1 MGSDK
6 EIVINDGRRVLS
18 RDFRVSLASDAAS
31 CLKAFQQKRH
41 EFAFVDVDFLGGVGE
56 AENSSKLQ
64 ELLQPYREAF
74 PSVPIV
80 ILAPPER
87 TRSAVAFVRAGASDY
102 LTYPL
107 SGEQMALVMDSIL
120 EEQRLKSELDHLRGK
135 QLLSDMGDYTRT
147 DSPAMREVLEKIM
160 TVAPTRTTVLL
171 IGETGT
177 GKGVASKL
185 IHALSHRSKKPFIS
199 VHCGAIPD
207 TLLES
212 ELFGHEKG
220 AFTGAIRRK
229 FGKFQLAHGGTI
241 FLDELSTLSASAQIK
256 LLQVLQEKTFSMV
269 GGDADISVD
278 VRIVGA
284 SNSDLKEICE
294 TGTFRKDLYYR
305 LSVFPIQMPPLR
317 DRIEDIPL
325 LIDFFLKRLNREY
338 EKDIRGVEE
347 EVLEALKHYPWP
359 GNIRELEN
367 VIERAYILEK
377 TNQLSWAG
385 FPMEIVTLRFVQSGA
400 NAGSTPTLADVRQRA
415 VERAEA
421 LYLQEI
427 LSLSNGRVDR
437 SASMAGVTARQLYNL
452 MMKYGIRKEKF
463 KDQEK

>member
-1 MGSDK
+1 
-6 EIVINDGRRVLS
+6 
-18 RDFRVSLASDAAS
+18 
-31 CLKAFQQKRH
+31 
-41 EFAFVDVDFLGGVGE
+41 
-56 AENSSKLQ
+56 
-64 ELLQPYREAF
+64 
-74 PSVPIV
+74 
-80 ILAPPER
+80 
-87 TRSAVAFVRAGASDY
+87 
-102 LTYPL
+102 
-107 SGEQMALVMDSIL
+107 MDSIL
-120 EEQRLKSELDHLRGK
+120 EEQRLKSELSHLREK
-135 QLLSDMGDYTRT
+135 QLLSDIGDYART
-147 DSPAMREVLEKIM
+147 DSPVMREVMERIV

-185 IHALSHRSKKPFIS
+185 IHLLSNRAKKPFIS

-229 FGKFQLAHGGTI
+229 IGKFQLAHGGTI

-269 GGDADISVD
+269 GGDVDISVD

-284 SNSDLKEICE
+284 SNSDLNEICE
-294 TGTFRKDLYYR
+294 KGTFRRDLYYR
-305 LSVFPIQMPPLR
+305 LSVFPIEMPPLR

-325 LIDFFLKRLNREY
+325 LIDSFLKALNREY
-338 EKDIRGVEE
+338 EKNITGVDE
-347 EVLEALKHYPWP
+347 EVLEALKHYSWP

-377 TNQLSWAG
+377 SNTLSWSG
-385 FPMEIVTLRFVQSGA
+385 FPMEIVTFRPVQPGTGSG
-400 NAGSTPTLADVRQRA
+400 SRPTLADVRLRA
-415 VERAEA
+415 VEQAEA

-427 LSLSNGRVDR
+427 LSLSSGRIDR

-452 MMKYGIRKEKF
+452 MAKYGIRKEKF
-463 KDQEK
+463 KGQSN